1 MPYHP
6 MAIVS
11 GEKIYT
17 WYQIIIISGLKLFIT
32 FNCEPAPIGFTQKS
46 GVGD

>member
-1 MPYHP
+1 

-17 WYQIIIISGLKLFIT
+17 LYQIIIISGLKLFTTI
-32 FNCEPAPIGFTQKS
+32 NCEPDTQWFYTQI
-46 GVGD
+46 